1 MVSKMPDVAHEAMDQ
16 LYTSVRRN
24 RRQYFYLDKV
34 SEIFSYG
41 VHFSSDDIF
50 TVTVTIQR
58 LVSVMNIDHL
68 RLLVTFNLM
77 FR

>member
-24 RRQYFYLDKV
+24 RRQYFYLDKA
-34 SEIFSYG
+34 SEIFSFG

-50 TVTVTIQR
+50 TVTI
-58 LVSVMNIDHL
+58 NG
-68 RLLVTFNLM
+68 
-77 FR
+77 